1 MAPAGA
7 GFVCQIS
14 APEQRQCGEGY
25 DIIAAESGYY
35 ICAWAI
41 SAAPQKVA
49 AHPPE
54 AAIISAHRRF
64 PAGAVSRT
72 EVQG

>member
-1 MAPAGA
+1 MMPAGA

-25 DIIAAESGYY
+25 DIIAAEGGYY

-41 SAAPQKVA
+41 SAVPQKVA

-54 AAIISAHRRF
+54 AM
-64 PAGAVSRT
+64 
-72 EVQG
+72 